1 MNRTYI
7 TACTVAVL
15 AFSIPS
21 QAQTITIKG
30 SDTMVILGQAW
41 AENYMKT
48 QKAVKVSI
56 QGGGSGTGIAAL
68 INGTTDIC
76 QSSRDMKPQELSKA
90 KARNVTPVAT
100 TVALDGVSIAVHASN
115 PVKHLTIPQL
125 RGIYTGKITNWRQV
139 GGRNAPI
146 VALSRESNSGTYVYF
161 MDEVLKGDNF
171 GRGVLLMP
179 STKAIQQEL
188 TSNRNAIGYGGL
200 AFFEGKQNVKV
211 LPILHNG
218 KSIFPSDANVKNGT
232 YPLAR
237 PLYFYTAGK
246 PSGAI
251 ARFIYYVLSPAGQ
264 ALVAQTGYVAIK

>member
-1 MNRTYI
+1 MNFKYI
-7 TACTVAVL
+7 ASCSGALLVL
-15 AFSIPS
+15 SAFGH
-21 QAQTITIKG
+21 AQTITVKG

-48 QKAVKVSI
+48 QKTAKVSI

-76 QSSRDMKPQELSKA
+76 QSSREIKPQEIAKA
-90 KARNVTPVAT
+90 KARNVTPFAT
-100 TVALDGVSIAVHASN
+100 KVALDGVSIAVHASN
-115 PVKHLTIPQL
+115 PVKQLTTEQL
-125 RGIYTGKITNWRQV
+125 RGIYTGKITNWREV

-161 MDEVLKGDNF
+161 MDEVLKGDMF
-171 GRGVLLMP
+171 GRGVLLLP

-200 AFFEGKQNVKV
+200 AFFEGKPNVKV
-211 LPILHNG
+211 LPISQNG
-218 KSIFPSDANVKNGT
+218 KPVFPSDANIRNGK

-237 PLYFYTAGK
+237 PLYFYTAGR

-251 ARFIYYVLSPAGQ
+251 AQFIRYVLSPAGQ
-264 ALVAQTGYVAIK
+264 SVVAQTGYVAIK